1 MDVGWWPGSS
11 RKAARGNAR
20 GNIADSLARRS
31 DRGGEYGQLQ
41 ETTDPFEGARKAQQP
56 TIRTACFPYPGTVTI
71 DTADGPCLLGD
82 VMLSVA
88 LWIEAEQITLD
99 GAAKVEYASDEMPA
113 IQRVEFASRR
123 LNEWRISLQI
133 SKNSKNVADLQ
144 TGGNWADSKE

>member
-11 RKAARGNAR
+11 RKAARGNVR

-41 ETTDPFEGARKAQQP
+41 ETADPFEGARKAQQP

-71 DTADGPCLLGD
+71 DTADAPCLLGD

-99 GAAKVEYASDEMPA
+99 GAAKVVAAPRSSVGVGPTQLAPPDP
-113 IQRVEFASRR
+113 QR
-123 LNEWRISLQI
+123 IYQ
-133 SKNSKNVADLQ
+133 
-144 TGGNWADSKE
+144 GC